1 MGFFFNFV
9 VALFAALGSFLF
21 VSRAISCSHIFNLDH
36 SDSGIIGSVVSAE
49 FDQFHSYFKQPNDD
63 IIGAIV
69 STFAGGCFFGAAAAG
84 WLATH
89 IGRKRTI
96 QTGALI
102 GIFGC
107 SLQTGARNVGF
118 LIAGRFIA
126 GLAIGCLSMIVPL
139 YQSEISPP
147 HMRGLLTGL
156 TQWMIGLGFLVA
168 NWVGYGCQFLK
179 NDGQWRIPLA
189 IQIVPAVMLLLGMFV
204 LPFSPRWLI
213 AQGREEEAYAV
224 VQKLHSNIK
233 NEEFTKLEFAEM
245 VEQSSMRRNTTRP
258 EWAPLISKFWAVA
271 QLHQFSDL
279 WATKAMA
286 RRTAT
291 GMLVQICCQFTG
303 INVSAYF
310 QPALYRALGLS
321 GPKVLLITGI
331 NGALGTIV
339 TGLFIAVILDRV
351 GRKPPLIV
359 GGIGMAICLAIE
371 AAINAKWG
379 GENANNR
386 AAQQAGIAFIIHFFR
401 TSLWVYQSE
410 IFPMRIRA
418 LGTAVCTCANWAT
431 NVLISQ
437 VSPIGMSKLQY
448 KFYILFVVTNI
459 CNVIIVA
466 VLFPETK
473 GKSLEEMDA
482 VFGDQEIP
490 HALETNKAHNLKES
504 SSSQEEKGEYKQEE
518 RA

>member
-21 VSRAISCSHIFNLDH
+21 GY
-36 SDSGIIGSVVSAE
+36 DSGIIGSVVSAE

-189 IQIVPAVMLLLGMFV
+189 IQIVPAVMLLLGMFL

-245 VEQSSMRRNTTRP
+245 VEQIKYEKEHYQTR
-258 EWAPLISKFWAVA
+258 
-271 QLHQFSDL
+271 FSDL

-386 AAQQAGIAFIIHFFR
+386 AAQQAGIAFIIIFGSLFFS
-401 TSLWVYQSE
+401 TSFGPVSWVYQSE

>member
-245 VEQSSMRRNTTRP
+245 VEQIKYEKEHYQTRTFGQRRPWHVVRQLECWYKSAASSP
-258 EWAPLISKFWAVA
+258 ESTFPRISN
-271 QLHQFSDL
+271 QLCTALLVSVVPKSFSL
-279 WATKAMA
+279 
-286 RRTAT
+286 
-291 GMLVQICCQFTG
+291 
-303 INVSAYF
+303 
-310 QPALYRALGLS
+310 P
-321 GPKVLLITGI
+321 VL

-386 AAQQAGIAFIIHFFR
+386 AAQQAGIAFIIIFGSLFFS
-401 TSLWVYQSE
+401 TSFGPVSWVYQSE